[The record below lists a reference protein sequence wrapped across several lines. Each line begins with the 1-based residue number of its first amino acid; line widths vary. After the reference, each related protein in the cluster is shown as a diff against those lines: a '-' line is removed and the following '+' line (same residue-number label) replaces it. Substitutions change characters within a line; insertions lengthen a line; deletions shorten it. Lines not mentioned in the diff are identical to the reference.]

1 MHRDGCTPLACPCQD
16 ANQRDGRAAPMTE
29 LEALAQGVALK
40 AKVWWRCAAGVGWE
54 ERLDILSNLY

>member
-1 MHRDGCTPLACPCQD
+1 
-16 ANQRDGRAAPMTE
+16 MTVE
-29 LEALAQGVALK
+29 TEALAQGVVLK